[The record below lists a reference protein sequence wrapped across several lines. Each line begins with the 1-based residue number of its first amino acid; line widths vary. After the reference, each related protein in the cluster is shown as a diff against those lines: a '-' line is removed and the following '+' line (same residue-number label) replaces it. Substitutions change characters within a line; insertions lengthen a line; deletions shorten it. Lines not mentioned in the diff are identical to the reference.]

1 MDQLALQDRLTA
13 LADRHHV
20 VGAGLA
26 VAVGDDTA
34 VAASGVL
41 NLRTGAPATA
51 DSVFQIGSITK
62 IWTTTL
68 AMQLVDEGLLDLDAP
83 LVTYLPDFRVLDE
96 ETTASVTAR
105 HLLNHTSGIAGDFFP
120 YTGRGDDNLS
130 RFVTEMADL
139 AASHPLGATMSYSN
153 AGFSLLGRLVEVLR
167 GATWDE
173 VLREHLLDPLGLD
186 AAGTL
191 PEEALLWGAAVG
203 HIGGEV
209 TPQWGLPRCIG
220 PAGLIHARAA
230 DLLAFARL
238 HLADGVTATGRRL
251 LSADSAAAMRRAE
264 VAIPEPW
271 TSGSHVGL
279 GWMLFDWGTPVYGH
293 DGSTLGQHAF
303 LRIVPG
309 PVPVVVA
316 LLTTG
321 GDAEQLYQDLFTE
334 LLADHA
340 NVTVPP
346 PPRPP
351 AEPLPATSADIA
363 GSYDRPSMA
372 CVVEDRADGAVLI
385 ARPSGVVA
393 TSLGTDQLEGP
404 LVPFGPDAFL
414 TRFPG
419 RPGWLPVVFYRLA
432 DGTRYVHVSGLATA
446 RKEP

>member
-13 LADRHHV
+13 LVDRHHV
-20 VGAGLA
+20 VGASVA

-34 VAASGVL
+34 GAAAGVL
-41 NLRTGAPATA
+41 SLRTGTPATV

-62 IWTTTL
+62 TWTATL

-83 LVTYLPDFRVLDE
+83 LVGYLPEFRVLDDE
-96 ETTASVTAR
+96 ITTAVTAR
-105 HLLNHTSGIAGDFFP
+105 HLLNHTSGLGGDFFP
-120 YTGRGDDNLS
+120 DTGRGDDCLS
-130 RFVTEMADL
+130 RYVTEMADL

-167 GATWDE
+167 GTTWDE
-173 VLREHLLDPLGLD
+173 VLRERLLDPLGLTS
-186 AAGTL
+186 AGTL

-209 TPQWGLPRCIG
+209 TPTWGLPRCVG

-230 DLLAFARL
+230 DLLTFARF
-238 HLADGVTATGRRL
+238 HLADGVTASGERL
-251 LSADSAAAMRRAE
+251 LSAESTAAMRRVEAE
-264 VAIPEPW
+264 IPEPW

-279 GWMLFDWGTPVYGH
+279 GWMLFDWDRRVFGH

-321 GDAEQLYQDLFTE
+321 GDADQLHQDLVTE
-334 LLADHA
+334 LLAEHA
-340 NVTVPP
+340 GVAVPP
-346 PPRPP
+346 PPHPP
-351 AEPLPATSADIA
+351 AEPMAEDWADIV
-363 GSYDRPSMA
+363 GSYERPSMT
-372 CVVEDRADGAVLI
+372 CVVEDRADGPVLI
-385 ARPSGVVA
+385 ARPSGVLA

-404 LVPFGPDAFL
+404 LVPFAPNAFL

-419 RPGWLPVVFYRLA
+419 RPGWLPVVFYRLD
-432 DGTRYVHVSGLATA
+432 DGTRYVHVSGQATA
-446 RKEP
+446 RREP